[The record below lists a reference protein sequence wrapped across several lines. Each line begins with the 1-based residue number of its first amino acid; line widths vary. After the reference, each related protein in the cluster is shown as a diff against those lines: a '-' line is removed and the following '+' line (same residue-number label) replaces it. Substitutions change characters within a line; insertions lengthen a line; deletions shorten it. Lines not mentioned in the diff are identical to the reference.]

1 MPTAQPR
8 PPAAPRTD
16 HRTDHQ
22 AVRPGLRPA
31 VRPGIA
37 PPAGGRNDAC
47 PGALRLH
54 SADDGALARVRM
66 PGGVLTV
73 AQAEGLGAAAE
84 RWGDGELHLTSRGN
98 VQLRGLDEGCGAG
111 LAAALDAAG
120 LLPSAAHERVRNVVA
135 SPLSGLDGLGHRA
148 VGAWLREL
156 DDLVCASGRTPAL
169 SGRFLFAVDD
179 GRGDTDALEPDIA
192 LVAGAEGTATVR
204 IGAGPDRTVL
214 AVPAEAAPRVA
225 VHAAE
230 AFLAAAEAA
239 RAGGAERVWRVGEL
253 PGGAGAVRALALD
266 AVRRAGV
273 GDLLDVTELTDLSA
287 SAGASASA
295 SGGGAA
301 RGRVPVAGVLPGG
314 LSVLV
319 PLGRLAPH
327 QWSALL
333 EAAAGSGGE
342 LRLTPWRGVVV
353 PGAGAVESAALAATG
368 LVTAPDGPWEGVT
381 ACVGRPGCA
390 KALADVRAD
399 AAATVRTVPDAA
411 LPVHLPGGLPV
422 HGSNALPVHW
432 SGCDRRCGRPRG
444 DRVDVVATGTGY
456 QVSAV
461 RGGTVRGTSVT
472 EAAALATTVAAA
484 RAGR

>member
-16 HRTDHQ
+16 HQADHQ
-22 AVRPGLRPA
+22 AVRPA
-31 VRPGIA
+31 VCPGTA
-37 PPAGGRNDAC
+37 PPPAGGRDDAC

-179 GRGDTDALEPDIA
+179 GRGDTEALEPDIA

-230 AFLAAAEAA
+230 AFLVAAEAA

-266 AVRRAGV
+266 TVRRAGV
-273 GDLLDVTELTDLSA
+273 GDLVDVTELADSSA
-287 SAGASASA
+287 A
-295 SGGGAA
+295 SGEIAA

-390 KALADVRAD
+390 KSLADVRAD

-411 LPVHLPGGLPV
+411 LPA
-422 HGSNALPVHW
+422 HGANALPVHW